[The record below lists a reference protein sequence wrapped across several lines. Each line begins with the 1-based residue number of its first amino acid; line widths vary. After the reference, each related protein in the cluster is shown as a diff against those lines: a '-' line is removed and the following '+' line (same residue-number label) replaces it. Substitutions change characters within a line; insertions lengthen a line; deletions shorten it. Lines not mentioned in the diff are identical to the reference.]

1 MEENL
6 PEGWVGTTI
15 GSIANVNPS
24 LDLFS
29 LPESTLVSFVPMATL
44 EAGTGRM
51 DSSATRELGEVKK
64 GYTAFQ
70 EGDILFA
77 KITPCME
84 NGKVAVAQSLSSRI
98 GFGST
103 EFHVLRPESD
113 INAYF
118 LYYYLSQES
127 FRQLARGV
135 MTGTAGQLRVP
146 ATFLRDVFCPLAPV
160 SEQHRVV
167 SAIEQQF
174 TCLDSAVASLK
185 SAQAKTKQYRASLLK
200 AAVEGELTK
209 EWRAEHSAGETGEQ
223 LLARILKERRVRWEE
238 EQLAKM
244 HEKGNTPKDDKWK
257 EGYKEPQGP
266 DVENLP
272 VLPEGWCWATVEQVG
287 DATEQVVLTGP
298 FGSSLGKEDF
308 RTEGIPL
315 LTIGCL
321 TEQGLSLKKAFY
333 ISERKASE
341 LERYKVRFGDILF
354 SRMASVG
361 RADLVSKQLSGS
373 VINYHLMRLR
383 LSNTAIDPLYFI
395 SFIRG
400 AKNVT
405 DYIREVNHG
414 VTRDGINTNQLLN
427 LPIAV
432 PPLAEQEQ
440 IVSEVEA
447 RLSNIAK
454 LEEATENNLKRAEHE
469 RQSILQEAFAGRLVP
484 QDPED
489 EPASVL
495 LERIRE
501 ERKKREEAEKVLR
514 VDRKGAKMEI
524 AKRRRTKKAGAG
536 QQAVGLYEKL
546 VEAGQP
552 LSPDELFKQVGLKT
566 DEQPES
572 VEVFYEELHAD
583 VEDKLIA
590 ETRPSN
596 DHILL
601 EALEPS
607 AEVLAR
613 MEDEEEGKVQVQKAE
628 RQEQTVVKQPTLWD
642 V

>member
-244 HEKGNTPKDDKWK
+244 REKGIVPKDDKWRQA
-257 EGYKEPQGP
+257 YKEPQGP
-266 DVENLP
+266 DVEGLP
-272 VLPEGWCWATVEQVG
+272 ELPEGWCWTNLGQCFEVHVGATPSRKHPEYWDGTVPWVSSGEVQFCHIHSTKEHI
-287 DATEQVVLTGP
+287 TEAGLKN
-298 FGSSLGKEDF
+298 SS
-308 RTEGIPL
+308 TQIHP
-315 LTIGCL
+315 T
-321 TEQGLSLKKAFY
+321 
-333 ISERKASE
+333 
-341 LERYKVRFGDILF
+341 
-354 SRMASVG
+354 
-361 RADLVSKQLSGS
+361 GS
-373 VINYHLMRLR
+373 VLLGMIGEGRTRGQVAILEIEACNNQNCAAIWVSQTPIHSSYIYHWLW
-383 LSNTAIDPLYFI
+383 SQY
-395 SFIRG
+395 
-400 AKNVT
+400 
-405 DYIREVNHG
+405 E
-414 VTRDGINTNQLLN
+414 VTRQKGAGNSQPALN
-427 LPIAV
+427 KSHVEKMTFPL
-432 PPLAEQEQ
+432 PPLAEIEQ

-454 LEEATENNLKRAEHE
+454 LEEVIENNLKRAEQA

-484 QDPED
+484 QDVED

-495 LERIRE
+495 LERIQE
-501 ERKKREEAEKVLR
+501 ERKKQEESEKVLR
-514 VDRKGAKMEI
+514 VDRKGVKMDVT
-524 AKRRRTKKAGAG
+524 KRR
-536 QQAVGLYEKL
+536 
-546 VEAGQP
+546 
-552 LSPDELFKQVGLKT
+552 
-566 DEQPES
+566 
-572 VEVFYEELHAD
+572 
-583 VEDKLIA
+583 
-590 ETRPSN
+590 
-596 DHILL
+596 
-601 EALEPS
+601 
-607 AEVLAR
+607 
-613 MEDEEEGKVQVQKAE
+613 
-628 RQEQTVVKQPTLWD
+628 
-642 V
+642 